1 MINNNCH
8 VERSRD
14 ISLFMKNNLNIVIF
28 IIGILVFPL
37 SISAQVDFNRTPDD
51 DLGIAEDQF
60 QEYFFEALKQKGIEN
75 YDKAIKALEKCIV
88 LDNSKA
94 ILYYELG
101 KNYNLLKDFGS
112 AEVAL
117 KKAVA
122 KDETNEWYLD
132 ELYNTYYQ
140 QNDLNK
146 AIKTL
151 KQLVKYHPD
160 YKEDL
165 ATAYFEDKDYK
176 NALKVLDELDQQFGE
191 SLSRDYLRNRI
202 YDITG
207 RNDDRI
213 DNLEERIASNP
224 NDETNYLA
232 LIYRYS
238 QNGENDKAFEAAK
251 NLLKIMPE
259 SELVHLALYKFYL
272 SNNDIDKG
280 IASMKITLKSAKVN
294 SDAKAKVLNDFV
306 SFVRTNPK
314 YEADLLEVTSMV
326 SDEENGKS
334 NVEIA
339 QFYLRKDDKANALKF
354 YKLALEKERDNFG
367 ILRNILLLHIDLENY
382 DEVLTLSN
390 QALENYPSQ
399 SVLYLVN
406 GVALN
411 RQNKSTEALQIL
423 EEGIDYVI
431 EDTKMEADFYK
442 QMSVAYRLKGNITKS
457 ETFSKKAQNLLNKQ
471 Q

>member
-1 MINNNCH
+1 MRQKKYIL
-8 VERSRD
+8 
-14 ISLFMKNNLNIVIF
+14 IFLFGIIF
-28 IIGILVFPL
+28 IPL
-37 SISAQVDFNRTPDD
+37 STFAQVDFNRTPDD
-51 DLGIAEDQF
+51 DLGITEDQF

-75 YDKAIKALEKCIV
+75 YDKAVKALEKCLK
-88 LDNSKA
+88 LDNSQA
-94 ILYYELG
+94 VLYYELG
-101 KNYNLLKDFGS
+101 KNYNKLKNFGE
-112 AEVAL
+112 AEEAL
-117 KKAVA
+117 KKAIS
-122 KDETNEWYLD
+122 KDESNEWYLD
-132 ELYNTYYQ
+132 ELYDVYYQ
-140 QNDLNK
+140 QNNLNK

-176 NALKVLDELDQQFGE
+176 NALKILDELDAQYGV
-191 SLSRDYLRNRI
+191 SLPRDYLRNRI

-207 RNDDRI
+207 RSKDRI
-213 DNLEERIASNP
+213 ENLEERVANNP
-224 NDETNYLA
+224 DDETSHLT

-238 QNGENDKAFEAAK
+238 ENGENEKAFEAAK
-251 NLLKIMPE
+251 NLLAIKPH
-259 SELVHLALYKFYL
+259 SEMVHLALYKFYL
-272 SNNDIDKG
+272 SNNEIDKG
-280 IASMKITLKSAKVN
+280 IASMKIALKSAKVN

-306 SFVRTNPK
+306 SFVRVNPK
-314 YEADLLEVTSMV
+314 YEPDLLEVTSMV

-354 YKLALEKERDNFG
+354 YKLALEKERNNFG

-382 DEVLTLSN
+382 DEVIKLSQ

-399 SVLYLVN
+399 AVLYLVN

-411 RQNKSTEALQIL
+411 RQNKSTEALQTL

-457 ETFSKKAQNLLNKQ
+457 EAFSKKAQNLLNKQ

>member
-1 MINNNCH
+1 MKQQLYI
-8 VERSRD
+8 VFF
-14 ISLFMKNNLNIVIF
+14 LFG
-28 IIGILVFPL
+28 IIVFPH
-37 SISAQVDFNRTPDD
+37 STYAQVDFNKTSDD
-51 DLGIAEDQF
+51 DLGIAEDEF

-75 YDKAIKALEKCIV
+75 YDKAVKALEKCIS
-88 LDNSKA
+88 LDNSQPV
-94 ILYYELG
+94 LYYELG
-101 KNYNLLKDFGS
+101 KNYNQLKNFGA
-112 AEVAL
+112 AEAAL
-117 KKAVA
+117 KKAIS
-122 KDETNEWYLD
+122 KDESNEWYLD
-132 ELYNTYYQ
+132 ELYDVYYQ

-165 ATAYFEDKDYK
+165 ASAYFEDKDYK
-176 NALKVLDELDQQFGE
+176 NALKVLDELDEQFGTT
-191 SLSRDYLRNRI
+191 LSRDYLRNRI

-213 DNLEERIASNP
+213 ENLEERVASNP

-251 NLLKIMPE
+251 NLLKTKPE

-272 SNNDIDKG
+272 SNNETPKA
-280 IASMKITLKSAKVN
+280 IASMKIALKSAKVN
-294 SDAKAKVLNDFV
+294 SDAKAKVLHDFV
-306 SFVRTNPK
+306 TFVRSNPQ

-326 SDEENGKS
+326 SQEENGKS

-339 QFYLRKDDKANALKF
+339 QYYLRKDDKINALKF
-354 YKLALEKERDNFG
+354 YKLALQQERENFG
-367 ILRNILLLHIDLENY
+367 ILRNILLLDIDLENY
-382 DEVLTLSN
+382 DDVISLSEE
-390 QALENYPSQ
+390 ALENYPSQ
-399 SVLYLVN
+399 AVLYLVN

-411 RQNKSTEALQIL
+411 RKNKSTEALETL

-457 ETFSKKAQNLLNKQ
+457 EAFSKKAQNLLNKQ

>member
-1 MINNNCH
+1 
-8 VERSRD
+8 
-14 ISLFMKNNLNIVIF
+14 MKSNLNILIF
-28 IIGILVFPL
+28 IIGIIVFPH
-37 SISAQVDFNRTPDD
+37 SIYAQVDFNKTSDD
-51 DLGIAEDQF
+51 DLGIVEDQF

-75 YDKAIKALEKCIV
+75 YDKAIKALEKCIA
-88 LDNSKA
+88 LDNSRA
-94 ILYYELG
+94 VLYYELG
-101 KNYNLLKDFGS
+101 KNYNQLKNFGA

-117 KKAVA
+117 KKAIS
-122 KDETNEWYLD
+122 KDESNEWYLD
-132 ELYNTYYQ
+132 ALYDTYYQ

-151 KQLVKYHPD
+151 KQLVKFHPD

-176 NALKVLDELDQQFGE
+176 NALKVLDELDEQFGTT
-191 SLSRDYLRNRI
+191 LSRDYLRNRI

-213 DNLEERIASNP
+213 ENLEERVANNP
-224 NDETNYLA
+224 EDETNYLA

-238 QNGENDKAFEAAK
+238 QNGDNDKAFEAAK

-259 SELVHLALYKFYL
+259 SEMVHLALYKFYL
-272 SNNDIDKG
+272 SNNEIDKG
-280 IASMKITLKSAKVN
+280 IASMKIALKSTKVN

-306 SFVRTNPK
+306 SFVRVNPK
-314 YEADLLEVTSMV
+314 YEPDLLEVTSMV

-339 QFYLRKDDKANALKF
+339 QFYLRKNDKANALKF
-354 YKLALEKERDNFG
+354 YQLALEKERDNFG

-382 DEVLTLSN
+382 NQVIDLTKEG
-390 QALENYPSQ
+390 LENYPSQ

-411 RQNKSTEALQIL
+411 RQNKSTEALKTL

-457 ETFSKKAQNLLNKQ
+457 EAFSKKAQNLLNKQ